1 MPINS
6 HILKLSGKCELP
18 SAVVIGHNYTVTLK
32 GSVVSQNESDNE
44 DGTHDMAYTFKP
56 VTGEV
61 ETDDGTTLKLKDN
74 RSNSSL
80 IRALIYKRYI
90 NMATDQSF
98 DDFYDGVCREIMMGI
113 DDTIARYEKK

>member
-6 HILKLSGKCELP
+6 HFLKLAGKCELP
-18 SAVVIGHNYTVTLK
+18 GAVKIGHNYTVTLK

-61 ETDDGTTLKLKDN
+61 EKEDGETLKLSDN
-74 RSNSSL
+74 RSNSQL

-98 DDFYDGVCREIMMGI
+98 NDFYDGVSREIMMGI